1 VRGRTDG
8 APNPIG
14 DEMRTPTRLGRLFL
28 GLTVVS
34 TIGACSGAAASAP
47 AATPRVTVVT
57 PAPNETPVP
66 DLSGSSDAMLVVG
79 RPGDDRLHVILA
91 STEEEML
98 SLPLGAPDHEW
109 ANVVATTSVGAITR
123 VEDLRAEHGFEGR
136 EQTVAGAWRMPTVGL
151 DPVPVGTSAN
161 GSTIVLVEAEDAT
174 DPATSRFT
182 ILDRTLQNP
191 PRAVELVG
199 SFEYDALSPDGSLLY
214 VVEHLPGPPAG
225 HYQVRVVE
233 TATGF
238 LRPEVVV
245 DKSNVDEAMAGYP
258 IAQAQ
263 RSDGMV
269 FTLYRGT
276 EHPFIHA
283 LNSIEAWALCIDLPA
298 TGADDADAALD
309 WGLTPAPDGA
319 DLLAI
324 NATLGL
330 AVQVA
335 PSDGAVRRTI
345 TFEPSAAMGITLAK
359 FGHQP
364 SGPVGRRVVAAP
376 DGASIYAAGPGG
388 IIRIDP
394 SDLTVT
400 GRYLEGTAVDAMAVT
415 PDGGTVYA
423 LTSAKGRIVELDA
436 ASGKIVGRVPTDG
449 FDRLMAVVP
458 Y

>member
-1 VRGRTDG
+1 
-8 APNPIG
+8 
-14 DEMRTPTRLGRLFL
+14 MRTPTRLGQLFL

-34 TIGACSGAAASAP
+34 TLGACSGAAASAP
-47 AATPRVTVVT
+47 AATPRAPAAVTA
-57 PAPNETPVP
+57 APSEASVP
-66 DLSGSSDAMLVVG
+66 DLTGSSDAMLVVG
-79 RPGDDRLHVILA
+79 RPGEDRLHVILA
-91 STEEEML
+91 STDEEML

-109 ANVVATTSVGAITR
+109 ANVVTATPSGAMTR
-123 VEDLRAEHGFEGR
+123 IEDLRAEHGFDGR
-136 EQTVAGAWRMPTVGL
+136 EQSIAGTWRLPTVGL

-161 GSTIVLVEAEDAT
+161 GSTIVLVEAEVADGNVT
-174 DPATSRFT
+174 DRATSRFT
-182 ILDRTLQNP
+182 VLDRTLQNT

-199 SFEYDALSPDGSLLY
+199 SFEFDALSPDGSLLY
-214 VVEHLPGPPAG
+214 VVEHLPGPPDG

-238 LRPEVVV
+238 LRPDVIV
-245 DKSNVDEAMAGYP
+245 DKRNLDEAMAGWP
-258 IAQAQ
+258 VAQAR
-263 RSDGMV
+263 RSDGMI
-269 FTLYRGT
+269 FTLYRGA

-283 LNSIEAWALCIDLPA
+283 LNSIEGWALCIDLPA
-298 TGADDADAALD
+298 TGAENADAALD
-309 WGLTPAPDGA
+309 WGLTPAVGGS

-330 AVQVA
+330 AVQVVPFDA
-335 PSDGAVRRTI
+335 AIRRTI
-345 TFEPSAAMGITLAK
+345 TFEPPAARGITLAK

-388 IIRIDP
+388 IVRIDP

-400 GRYLEGTAVDAMAVT
+400 WRYLEGTAVDAMAVT
-415 PDGGTVYA
+415 PDGGTIYA